1 METNKNKQPFIRTEN
16 LCFFYEE
23 DGKRLKA
30 LDNVSIEIN
39 KGEYVA
45 IIGHNGSGKSTLARL
60 LNMILEADSG
70 HIYVDGKDITD
81 ESMTEDDMF
90 DVRRRIGLVQ
100 QNPDNQIVATIVE
113 EDVAFGPE
121 NLGIPSAEI
130 RERVDRALAIVDM
143 TQYARHE
150 PHRLSGGQK
159 QRIAI
164 AGVIAMLPEC
174 IIFDESTAMLDP
186 KGRRDVLETIRQL
199 NKEKG
204 ITVITVTHYMN
215 EAAMADRVIVLDSG
229 KVVTQGTPQEV
240 FVNEELL
247 KSCSLDVPQC
257 TAVTN
262 GLSRLGYKL
271 SGATL
276 TVRESADAIA
286 ELIAKQEA

>member
-1 METNKNKQPFIRTEN
+1 MPFIKTQD
-16 LCFFYEE
+16 LCFSYE
-23 DGKRLKA
+23 DNGK
-30 LDNVSIEIN
+30 SIEVLKKVNIEIY

-60 LNMILEADSG
+60 LNMILEPDSG
-70 HIYVDGKDITD
+70 KIFVDGKDITD
-81 ESMTEDDMF
+81 ENLTEDEMF

-130 RERVDRALAIVDM
+130 RERVDKALEIVGM
-143 TQYARHE
+143 TQYARYE

-164 AGVIAMLPEC
+164 AGVLAMLPEC

-186 KGRRDVLETIRQL
+186 KGRKDVLKTVKQL
-199 NKEKG
+199 NEEKG

-215 EAAMADRVIVLDSG
+215 EAAMADRIIVLDNG
-229 KVVTQGTPQEV
+229 QVVAQGTPAQIFE
-240 FVNEELL
+240 NERLL
-247 KSCSLDVPQC
+247 NACSLDVPQC
-257 TAVTN
+257 TAVAL
-262 GLSRLGYKL
+262 GLKKLGYNLNGDIYDIPSCTEAIGKL
-271 SGATL
+271 L
-276 TVRESADAIA
+276 ADTN
-286 ELIAKQEA
+286 